1 MITWFYCIV
10 FIFAVAMTGSF
21 LIKSRNVDTMY
32 ILFCIL
38 VTINCLGRYLL
49 AVSQSE
55 DMAIMANCFMYVG
68 GCYAPLLTV
77 LVLARLCGRKLPKW
91 LVAILGGY
99 STVVMG
105 LVFSIGK
112 SGIYY
117 KSVKLVYEEKYGYA
131 YLDKVYGPTH
141 VLYPILMTIYVT
153 ILILYIFVAL
163 KNRGRISIRLV
174 TTISVVGSAIMLM
187 YILERVIKTNIS
199 FLAVGYLIGIMFMNK
214 YFERVKMYDMT
225 SNVSGALQR
234 VKDYGYLVFDNEYCF
249 VNANEIIKKVFPE
262 IENWVI
268 DKKVPVSDSYFHNE
282 VLQYLYQRT
291 GKEEESKYVQVGEAY
306 YELNIRSL
314 SYGRK
319 QQVGYLLE
327 FINRTLEKKYYKTME
342 DYNTE
347 MEQEVEK
354 KTKELRKQEKA
365 VKKLFVQTVTA
376 LSEAVEAKDR
386 YTNGHSKRVAEYAR
400 MLAVRMG
407 KNIEEQEEIYQA
419 GLLHDVGKIRIP
431 EEIINKVG
439 KLTEEEF
446 ATIKIHPV
454 TGFQILR
461 GISNNSLIAIAAK
474 YHHERYDGKGYP
486 NGLSGEKIPE
496 VARILGVADSY
507 DAMTSNR
514 SYRKA
519 LPQEVVRGEIEKG
532 KGTQFDPYIAELML
546 QLIDEDKEYRMQQN
560 DSMQRRVL
568 VVDDEPMNH
577 KLIGHMMKDEPMFEI
592 VSANSGAEA
601 LELMEREAFDLI
613 LLDVKMPEMDGVET
627 LRRIREKYKTPVVFM
642 TGDKNFDL
650 PMENSKLAYDDY
662 ITKPVMP
669 IVMKE
674 IIYNLT
680 EKTRV

>member
-1 MITWFYCIV
+1 MVTWFYFIV
-10 FIFAVAMTGSF
+10 FILAMVMTGSF

-38 VTINCLGRYLL
+38 VTVNCLGRYLV
-49 AVSQSE
+49 ATSQSLE
-55 DMAIMANCFMYVG
+55 MAIWSNCFMYVG
-68 GCYAPLLTV
+68 GCYAPLITV
-77 LVLARLCGRKLPKW
+77 LILSRLCGQRLPKW
-91 LVAILGGY
+91 ITILLATY

-105 LVFSIGK
+105 LVFTIGK

-117 KSVKLVYEEKYGYA
+117 ASVELAHGEGYM
-131 YLDKVYGPTH
+131 YLNKVYGPGH
-141 VLYPILMTIYVT
+141 ALYPVLMG
-153 ILILYIFVAL
+153 LYALVLVWFVFVAL

-174 TTISVVGSAIMLM
+174 TTISVVGAAIMLT
-187 YILERVIKTNIS
+187 YILERIIKTNIS
-199 FLAVGYLIGIMFMNK
+199 FLAVGYLIGILFLNK
-214 YFERVKMYDMT
+214 YFERVKMYDMM

-234 VKDYGYLVFDNEYCF
+234 VKDYGYLVFDHEYCF
-249 VNANEIIKKVFPE
+249 VNANEIIKKMFPE
-262 IENWVI
+262 IEYWVI
-268 DKKVPVSDSYFHNE
+268 DKKVPASDSYLHDE
-282 VLQYLYQRT
+282 VLRYLYQWS
-291 GKEEESKYVQVGEAY
+291 GKEEDNKYVQVGEEY
-306 YELNIRSL
+306 YQLNIRSL

-319 QQVGYLLE
+319 QEVGYLLE
-327 FINRTLEKKYYKTME
+327 FVNRTLEKKYYNTIE
-342 DYNTE
+342 AYNTE
-347 MEQEVEK
+347 MEREVEK
-354 KTKELRKQEKA
+354 KTEELREQEKN
-365 VKKLFVQTVTA
+365 VKALFLQTVTA

-386 YTNGHSKRVAEYAR
+386 YTSGHSKRVAEYAR

-407 KNIEEQEEIYQA
+407 KSKREQDEIYQA

-431 EEIINKVG
+431 EGIINKEG
-439 KLTEEEF
+439 KLTDEEF
-446 ATIKIHPV
+446 AVIKIHPV

-486 NGLSGEKIPE
+486 NGLVGEKIPE

-519 LPQEVVRGEIEKG
+519 LRQDVVRGEIEKG
-532 KGTQFDPYIAELML
+532 KGTQFDPEIAEIML
-546 QLIDEDKEYRMQQN
+546 QLIEEDKEYRMQQN
-560 DSMQRRVL
+560 DSLQRSVL

-601 LELMEREAFDLI
+601 LELLKRNTFDLI
-613 LLDVKMPEMDGVET
+613 LLDVKMPEMDGLET
-627 LRRIREKYKTPVVFM
+627 LQRIRETYKTPVVFM
-642 TGDKNFDL
+642 TGDKNFDM
-650 PMENSKLAYDDY
+650 PMEYSELAYDDY

-674 IIYNLT
+674 IIHNLT
-680 EKTRV
+680 ERADV